1 MTRRPSRSTRTA
13 TPFPATPLCRS
24 GERASLVGWAL
35 GTAVLTSLG
44 SGALTRGSRLKQ
56 DTAIGIVFAGMF
68 ALGIALISTIRSYA
82 VDLSHFLFGK
92 IGRAHV

>member
-1 MTRRPSRSTRTA
+1 MIRRPPRSTRTD
-13 TPFPATPLCRS
+13 TLLPYTTLFRS
-24 GERASLVGWAL
+24 GERASLFWWAL

-44 SGALTRGSRLKQ
+44 IGALTRGSRLKQ